1 MDHSRKI
8 YILLI
13 CRLFIGVLFVA
24 ASIHKIVDPAEFAV
38 SVRNYMI
45 VPSSWSNLIAL
56 TLPWVELLA
65 GALLIIG
72 IQTKPAA
79 LLTTLMLAVFLGAV
93 IYAYAIG
100 LDIDC
105 GCFSSSSSS
114 EGRVGVYHIVRDAV
128 LLLISA
134 AVLFLDLGKNSVV
147 NFVMA
152 RREVRSRTA

>member
-1 MDHSRKI
+1 MDYSRKTFS
-8 YILLI
+8 LLI
-13 CRLFIGVLFVA
+13 FRLFIGVLFVF
-24 ASIHKIVDPAEFAV
+24 ASVHKIIDPAEFAV

-45 VPSSWSNLIAL
+45 VPPSWSNVIAL
-56 TLPWVELLA
+56 TLPWVELVA

-79 LLTTLMLAVFLGAV
+79 LLTTIMLAVFLGAV

-105 GCFSSSSSS
+105 GCFSSSSAS

-128 LLLISA
+128 LVIISG
-134 AVLFLDLGKNSVV
+134 AVLFLDLGKSSVV
-147 NFVMA
+147 NLILA
-152 RREVRSRTA
+152 RRAYRSETA

>member
-1 MDHSRKI
+1 MDHSRKT

-13 CRLFIGVLFVA
+13 CRLFIGFLFVF
-24 ASIHKIVDPAEFAV
+24 ASLHKIMDPAEFAV

-45 VPSSWSNLIAL
+45 VPPSWSNVIAL

-72 IQTKPAA
+72 VQTKPAA
-79 LLTTLMLAVFLGAV
+79 LLTTVMLAVFLCAV

-128 LLLISA
+128 LVIISG
-134 AVLFLDLGKNSVV
+134 AVLFLDLGKTSVV
-147 NFVMA
+147 NLILS
-152 RREVRSRTA
+152 RHGYRSEPA